1 VRSPVGYYQR
11 GEAEKSG
18 LSSLKLQP
26 EEKVKLK
33 EAGPYFSHKYLD
45 FLSNMT
51 LHPEEQVKLDFVPK
65 GDEGMGEITCS
76 IAGVWRETIL
86 YEVPILAI
94 CKSSARDRVRRGRD
108 RRADLRS

>member
-1 VRSPVGYYQR
+1 
-11 GEAEKSG
+11 
-18 LSSLKLQP
+18 LKLQS

-33 EAGPYFSHKYLD
+33 EACPYFSDKYLD

-51 LHPEEQVKLDFVPK
+51 LHPEEQVKLEFMPK

-94 CKSSARDRVRRGRD
+94 CKSFIQGLVRHGKRK
-108 RRADLRS
+108 ADIRS